1 MSREFEVRE
10 QLCFVSG
17 ENCLNRLVLDDDAL
31 GHQRV
36 DAITHFNLDPFIPDV
51 QGNFA
56 ADLDTPATKFMGE
69 ACLIRRLQQA
79 GPQCSVHLEHGVHHA
94 LGNLLDL
101 FLCLIRLLFPSR
113 SLRLRGEKWNPLDMF
128 RARAI
133 VLVRIVRP
141 QTTSIVGQRLAFSL
155 FCHSK

>member
-10 QLCFVSG
+10 QLCFVDG

-36 DAITHFNLDPFIPDV
+36 DAITHFNLDPFVPDG
-51 QGNFA
+51 QGNFT

-69 ACLIRRLQQA
+69 ARLIRRLQQA
-79 GPQCSVHLEHGVHHA
+79 GPQCSVHLEHGVHYL

-101 FLCLIRLLFPSR
+101 FFRLISSTVPFALFAPSR
-113 SLRLRGEKWNPLDMF
+113 
-128 RARAI
+128 
-133 VLVRIVRP
+133 
-141 QTTSIVGQRLAFSL
+141 
-155 FCHSK
+155 